1 VGRFTRR
8 ELLAVVAFAVAA
20 VVIAIVSVTV
30 AVSAAVGMIALLVA
44 ALFAAVVDLRHRLDV
59 RHRQTARALRSLE
72 TLIRKDAAARDKA
85 APDQLRQIE
94 ALVQM
99 YTALGGE
106 SLTPLSGR
114 WAMDPIGLMALVHH
128 VEQHQPVLVLELGGG
143 TSTVW
148 LQRALSRH
156 GDGRLVSVDHD
167 ARFLEVTR
175 DWLAREPGSGVA
187 QVRHAPLEAME
198 VSGRLTSWYQPSVFD
213 DLTGIDMLIVDGPP
227 QSVGPW
233 ARFPALPLLVDRL
246 ADQAWIVLDDAGRPD
261 ERRIVEAWLE
271 EIPGLSVVS
280 ADGLGGRHTVLR
292 FDRREA

>member
-1 VGRFTRR
+1 VA
-8 ELLAVVAFAVAA
+8 AVSITA

-30 AVSAAVGMIALLVA
+30 AVSVAVGMVALLLA
-44 ALFAAVVDLRHRLDV
+44 GLFFALVDLRHRVDV
-59 RHRQTARALRSLE
+59 RHRQTTRTLRSLE
-72 TLIRKDAAARDKA
+72 TFMRKDAAARDKA

-94 ALVQM
+94 AVVQM
-99 YTALGGE
+99 YTALGGR

-114 WAMDPIGLMALVHH
+114 WAMDAIGLMALVHH
-128 VEQHQPVLVLELGGG
+128 VDQHRPSLVLELGGG

-156 GDGRLVSVDHD
+156 SGGRLVSVDHD
-167 ARFLEVTR
+167 GRFLDVTR
-175 DWLAREPGSGVA
+175 TWLAGEPGSDLV

-198 VSGRLTSWYQPSVFD
+198 VSGRLTSWYQPSVFA
-213 DLTGIDMLIVDGPP
+213 DLVGIEMLIVDGPP

-271 EIPGLSVVS
+271 EIPGLSVAS
-280 ADGLGGRHTVLR
+280 GDGLGERHTVLR
-292 FDRREA
+292 FERREA

>member
-1 VGRFTRR
+1 
-8 ELLAVVAFAVAA
+8 VAAFSVAA
-20 VVIAIVSVTV
+20 VVITIVSVTV
-30 AVSAAVGMIALLVA
+30 AVSVAVGMVALLLA
-44 ALFAAVVDLRHRLDV
+44 GLFFALIDLRHRLDV
-59 RHRQTARALRSLE
+59 RHRQTTRTLRSLE
-72 TLIRKDAAARDKA
+72 TFMRKDAAARDKA
-85 APDQLRQIE
+85 APDQLRQVE
-94 ALVQM
+94 AVVQM
-99 YTALGGE
+99 YTALGGQ

-128 VEQHQPVLVLELGGG
+128 VDQHRPGLVLELGGG

-156 GDGRLVSVDHD
+156 AGGRLVSVDHD
-167 ARFLEVTR
+167 GRFLDATR
-175 DWLAREPGSGVA
+175 TWLADEPGSGLA

-198 VSGRLTSWYQPSVFD
+198 VSGRLTSWYQPGSFD
-213 DLTGIDMLIVDGPP
+213 DLVGIDMLIVDGPP

-246 ADQAWIVLDDAGRPD
+246 ADEAWIVLDDAERPD

-280 ADGLGGRHTVLR
+280 ADGGLGGRHTFLR
-292 FDRREA
+292 FERREV

>member
-1 VGRFTRR
+1 V
-8 ELLAVVAFAVAA
+8 AAFAVAA
-20 VVIAIVSVTV
+20 VVIAIVSVTL
-30 AVSAAVGMIALLVA
+30 AVSVAVGMVALLSA
-44 ALFAAVVDLRHRLDV
+44 GLFFALVDLRHRLDV
-59 RHRQTARALRSLE
+59 RHRQTTRTLRSLE
-72 TLIRKDAAARDKA
+72 TFMRKDAAARDRA

-94 ALVQM
+94 AVVQM
-99 YTALGGE
+99 YTALGGQ

-114 WAMDPIGLMALVHH
+114 WAMDPIGLTALIHH
-128 VEQHQPVLVLELGGG
+128 VDQHHPALVLELGGG

-156 GDGRLVSVDHD
+156 GGGRLVSVDHD
-167 ARFLEVTR
+167 GRFLDATR
-175 DWLAREPGSGVA
+175 KWLAGEPGGGLA

-198 VSGRLTSWYQPSVFD
+198 VSGRLTSWYQPSSFD
-213 DLTGIDMLIVDGPP
+213 DLVGIEMLIVDGPP

-246 ADQAWIVLDDAGRPD
+246 ADEAWIVLDDAERPD

-280 ADGLGGRHTVLR
+280 TDGLGGRHTVLR
-292 FDRREA
+292 FERREA

>member
-1 VGRFTRR
+1 V
-8 ELLAVVAFAVAA
+8 AAFALAA
-20 VVIAIVSVTV
+20 VVIAIVSVTL
-30 AVSAAVGMIALLVA
+30 AVSVALGMVALLSA
-44 ALFAAVVDLRHRLDV
+44 GLFFALVDLRHRLDV
-59 RHRQTARALRSLE
+59 RHRQTTRTLRSLE
-72 TLIRKDAAARDKA
+72 TFMRKDAAARDKA
-85 APDQLRQIE
+85 APDQLRQVE
-94 ALVQM
+94 AVVQM
-99 YTALGGE
+99 YTALGGQ

-114 WAMDPIGLMALVHH
+114 WAMDPIGLMALIHH
-128 VEQHQPVLVLELGGG
+128 VDQHHPGLVLELGGG

-156 GDGRLVSVDHD
+156 GGGRLVSVDHD
-167 ARFLEVTR
+167 GRFLDATR
-175 DWLAREPGSGVA
+175 TWLADEPGSGLT

-198 VSGRLTSWYQPSVFD
+198 VSGRLTSWYQPSSFD
-213 DLTGIDMLIVDGPP
+213 DLVGIDMLIVDGPP

-246 ADQAWIVLDDAGRPD
+246 ADEAWIVLDDAERPD

-292 FDRREA
+292 FERREP